1 MKHNHWQ
8 YGVAIVVVLGIF
20 IGFINYTRGEL
31 PKQAAQTQTDVHA
44 DKNYKKV
51 TTSETITPLDQKAAC
66 GCCTERKER
75 IQKMI
80 QQARERRLAKQAAV
94 STNPH

>member
-8 YGVAIVVVLGIF
+8 YGVVIAVVLGIF
-20 IGFINYTRGEL
+20 IGFINYTRGAL
-31 PKQAAQTQTDVHA
+31 PKQAPQTQTNVHA
-44 DKNYKKV
+44 VKNYKKV
-51 TTSETITPLDQKAAC
+51 TTSETIPALDQKASC
-66 GCCTERKER
+66 GCCAERKAR

-94 STNPH
+94 STIPN